1 MSLRGSLHLARGE
14 FRLTSGD
21 FAFDTAGVSAVF
33 GPSGSGKTTLLR
45 VIAGLEADAH
55 GRLDFAGQSWLAD
68 DFCLPAAQRRIGFVF
83 QEPALFPHLNVR
95 QNLEYA
101 RQRSGMAHDRVR
113 ERAAQVS
120 ITALLERPVH
130 ELSGGEAQRVA
141 LARALLSAPQLL
153 CLDEPLSALDWQ
165 ARDALLDLIDQ
176 LAHETRIPMLYV
188 THSAAEAERL
198 ASRVI
203 FVRSGRIAAVEDLA
217 QVVRQPD
224 SPLFEQEGPATV
236 LEGQQES
243 GVGDQGGVFITPAGL
258 RIQLP
263 PQLSPRNR
271 PQRNRMRILA
281 RDVGV
286 ATQRLEGVSIQN
298 QLETRIEQMAAYQ
311 PGRML
316 LTLRAAGGDSLFS
329 EITRKSAERLALQP
343 GQTVYA
349 LVKSVALIR

>member
-1 MSLRGSLHLARGE
+1 MSLRGNLHLARGE

-55 GRLDFAGQSWLAD
+55 GYLDFAGQSWLAEGV
-68 DFCLPAAQRRIGFVF
+68 CVPAAQRRIGFVF
-83 QEPALFPHLNVR
+83 QEPALFPHLNVG

-101 RQRSGMAHDRVR
+101 RQRSGMAYDRAR
-113 ERAAQVS
+113 ERAAQVG

-141 LARALLSAPQLL
+141 IARALLSAPQLL
-153 CLDEPLSALDWQ
+153 CLDEPLSALDWK

-176 LAHETRIPMLYV
+176 LAHETRLPMLYV
-188 THSAAEAERL
+188 THSAAEVERL

-203 FVRSGRIAAVEDLA
+203 FMRTGRIAAVEDFA

-224 SPLFEQEGPATV
+224 SPLFEQEGPAAV
-236 LEGQQES
+236 LEGRQECAQP
-243 GVGDQGGVFITPAGL
+243 DQGGVFITPAGL
-258 RIQLP
+258 RVQLP
-263 PQLSPRNR
+263 PQLSPRSQ

-286 ATQRLEGVSIQN
+286 AVQRLEGVSIQN
-298 QLETRIEQMAAYQ
+298 QLETRIENMSANP
-311 PGRML
+311 PGRVL
-316 LTLRAAGGDSLFS
+316 LTLLTAGGEQLYS
-329 EITRKSAERLALQP
+329 EITHASAERLGLQM